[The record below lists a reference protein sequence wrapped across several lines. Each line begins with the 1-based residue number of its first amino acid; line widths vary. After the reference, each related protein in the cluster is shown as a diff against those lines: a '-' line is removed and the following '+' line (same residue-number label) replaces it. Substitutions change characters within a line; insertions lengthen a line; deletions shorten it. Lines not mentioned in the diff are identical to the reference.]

1 MISQLFL
8 CDEPVSTKTN
18 SFKMYMPAFTWEIST
33 KTQHSNDDDDDDD
46 EASIT
51 NDRTNRV
58 ERHFSKVVIVSLGKR
73 QLLGNFRVAEAEG
86 GGGELVGDVG
96 VDGGVVA
103 ALVGAQQ
110 VVAEGFTAEDDLQVL
125 LVRDVLPHGDDEAT
139 RLLRT

>member
-1 MISQLFL
+1 
-8 CDEPVSTKTN
+8 
-18 SFKMYMPAFTWEIST
+18 MYMPAFSWKISS
-33 KTQHSNDDDDDDD
+33 KTPHSNDDDDD
-46 EASIT
+46 EASAT

-58 ERHFSKVVIVSLGKR
+58 EWHFSKVVIVSLGKR

-110 VVAEGFTAEDDLQVL
+110 VVAEGFTA
-125 LVRDVLPHGDDEAT
+125 
-139 RLLRT
+139 